1 MDKKMIVVG
10 FPIEFESYKS
20 KEYYDSLNDRQK
32 HEHALYDEE
41 AIIYDNVNDFFN
53 EMNEDLVDT
62 EHNYWYVIQID

>member
-10 FPIEFESYKS
+10 FPIDFEPFKS
-20 KEYYDSLNDRQK
+20 KEYYDGLNDRQK
-32 HEHALYDEE
+32 HEHALEDEE

-62 EHNYWYVIQID
+62 ENNYWYLIQID